1 MQKWLQ
7 SLARS
12 TNIHTRSRQI
22 RDGNL
27 ANNGKQVK
35 SKITVQKWRVRGQT
49 KWAVHR
55 IESGKR
61 KRTFFASKK
70 AADADASVLRSQQA
84 AAGDVWLTLP
94 ASERQRLLQVYYEA
108 KQMGVDLADLLS
120 DWKRS
125 PRFTGLSPALEKV
138 IAELLAAKIATGRS
152 TRYSESLSIPLNQ
165 FAKGRERASI
175 AAVGLRDVEGF
186 LNSKNLRSRQ
196 TLRARLST
204 LFRFAVRRGYRA
216 DNPCDR
222 LESSKT
228 VKSSPAILSVDQA
241 RKCLDWLDT
250 KRSRAFGWFV
260 RTTFAGLRPEEAEN
274 TSWNEINFHEGWIR
288 VEAQTSKVRQR
299 RVVYPHPTAMA
310 WLLRAKNRKAE
321 LPIAR
326 QPRRRAIRLLRTLLG
341 FPSWPKDITRHTAA
355 SYWLA
360 ESGNA
365 AQVASSLGHSE
376 GVLRKN
382 YMALVTKTQAQAF
395 WQLMPQPTK
404 AARRKGSQR
413 AMNEAL
419 STGISPPEHPIEPT
433 RLDS

>member
-1 MQKWLQ
+1 VQKWLQ

-152 TRYSESLSIPLNQ
+152 TRYSESL
-165 FAKGRERASI
+165 
-175 AAVGLRDVEGF
+175 
-186 LNSKNLRSRQ
+186 
-196 TLRARLST
+196 
-204 LFRFAVRRGYRA
+204 
-216 DNPCDR
+216 
-222 LESSKT
+222 
-228 VKSSPAILSVDQA
+228 
-241 RKCLDWLDT
+241 
-250 KRSRAFGWFV
+250 
-260 RTTFAGLRPEEAEN
+260 
-274 TSWNEINFHEGWIR
+274 
-288 VEAQTSKVRQR
+288 
-299 RVVYPHPTAMA
+299 
-310 WLLRAKNRKAE
+310 
-321 LPIAR
+321 
-326 QPRRRAIRLLRTLLG
+326 
-341 FPSWPKDITRHTAA
+341 
-355 SYWLA
+355 
-360 ESGNA
+360 
-365 AQVASSLGHSE
+365 
-376 GVLRKN
+376 
-382 YMALVTKTQAQAF
+382 
-395 WQLMPQPTK
+395 
-404 AARRKGSQR
+404 
-413 AMNEAL
+413 
-419 STGISPPEHPIEPT
+419 
-433 RLDS
+433 